1 MRKILR
7 QPYPCPDDPLKKLLQ
22 SVVFGAFVFLFLLFF
37 QPFGL
42 QYLPQNQLIYA
53 TLGFGLITLSIMLFN
68 GFLVPLLFP
77 HFFTDR
83 RWTLGTELL
92 WVLWHIFL
100 IGSANLLY
108 SWYHGYIELTAK
120 GFMIFQLFTI
130 GVGIW
135 PVAAFVMINQMRLM
149 RKNLNQALVLSR
161 QIEMQPLREHH
172 EWVILT
178 DENGQEKLRLNANQ
192 LLFIRSFENYNEI
205 NYLEKEEP
213 SKQLMRGTLKSME
226 AALQNHPEFY
236 RCHRSYIVNL
246 EKINHVSGNSQGLKL
261 HFPEISETI
270 PVARAQVSEIRR
282 KLE

>member
-1 MRKILR
+1 MRKLLR
-7 QPYPCPDDPLKKLLQ
+7 QPYPCEDDPLKKFLQ
-22 SVVFGAFVFLFLLFF
+22 AVIFGAFVFFFLLFF

-42 QYLPQNQLIYA
+42 QYLPQDQLIYA
-53 TLGFGLITLSIMLFN
+53 TLGFGLITLFIMLFN

-77 HFFTDR
+77 NYFTDR
-83 RWTLGTELL
+83 RWTLGSELL

-100 IGSANLLY
+100 IGTANLLY
-108 SWYHGYIELTAK
+108 SWYQGYIDLTVK

-149 RKNLNQALVLSR
+149 RKNLNQALSLSR
-161 QIEMQPLREHH
+161 QIELHPQREHH
-172 EWVILT
+172 DPVILS
-178 DENGQEKLRLNANQ
+178 DENGQEKLRLSADQ

-205 NYLEKEEP
+205 NFVENGEP
-213 SKQLMRGTLKSME
+213 SKRLMRGTLKSME
-226 AALQNHPEFY
+226 TALQNHPEFY

-261 HFPEISETI
+261 HFREVSEMI